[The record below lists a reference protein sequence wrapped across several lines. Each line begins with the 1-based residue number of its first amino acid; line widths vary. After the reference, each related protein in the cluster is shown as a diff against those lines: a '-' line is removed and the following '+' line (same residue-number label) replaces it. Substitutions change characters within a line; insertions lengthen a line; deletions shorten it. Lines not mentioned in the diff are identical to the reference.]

1 MKMIAVKSDKIKYI
15 VVAVLLLLM
24 VLASLLKVLGV
35 INISWLWIT
44 IPIWFGVAL
53 TTSVAFFLFTVF
65 TMLYLHEVFVEKHKS
80 GFVDGKHKEG

>member
-1 MKMIAVKSDKIKYI
+1 MSNNKIKYI
-15 VVAVLLLLM
+15 LVVVLLLTMGL
-24 VLASLLKVLGV
+24 LSLFKMLGV
-35 INISWLWIT
+35 VNISWLWIT

>member
-15 VVAVLLLLM
+15 LVAVLLLLM

-65 TMLYLHEVFVEKHKS
+65 IMLHLHELFIDKNAA
-80 GFVDGKHKEG
+80 GNNKED